1 MGCCFDKSSNRNE
14 LNTENKDEKE
24 KNEINKVETTNA
36 NELSKKALGNIMKA
50 IEKKK
55 IKINKEYPKLILEEI
70 NKARKDP
77 KSLIPKLAALIPYIK
92 KQDTKIYY
100 INPNQ
105 PKILMDRGRE
115 AIEKCIEFL
124 KHLTPM
130 QGLTLMEDLEIEIPE
145 VNGMTIMLEYEN
157 LFNSMVEQKLKVMYK
172 STYKYYTCHWDYG
185 VTDPETA
192 LLFMIIDDNKL
203 NQIRRTNILNPVLKR
218 VWIQYKLIDKRF
230 YSFFNFCG

>member
-1 MGCCFDKSSNRNE
+1 MGCCFDKSSGKNE
-14 LNTENKDEKE
+14 LNTESIKEEMENNKNENTQSKE
-24 KNEINKVETTNA
+24 KSA
-36 NELSKKALGNIMKA
+36 KALGKIINA

-55 IKINKEYPKLILEEI
+55 IKINKEYPKLILDEI

-77 KSLIPKLAALIPYIK
+77 QSLIPKLNALIPHIK
-92 KQDTKIYY
+92 KQDSKIYY

-105 PKILMDRGRE
+105 PKILMDRGVE

-124 KHLTPM
+124 KQCTPM
-130 QGLTLMEDLEIEIPE
+130 QKLILMEDLEIQIPD

-157 LFNSMVEQKLKVMYK
+157 LFRSMVDQKLKLLYK
-172 STYKYYTCHWDYG
+172 STYEYYTCHWDYG

-203 NQIRRTNILNPVLKR
+203 NQVRRTNILNPHLKR
-218 VWIQYKLIDKRF
+218 VWIQYKLIEKKF